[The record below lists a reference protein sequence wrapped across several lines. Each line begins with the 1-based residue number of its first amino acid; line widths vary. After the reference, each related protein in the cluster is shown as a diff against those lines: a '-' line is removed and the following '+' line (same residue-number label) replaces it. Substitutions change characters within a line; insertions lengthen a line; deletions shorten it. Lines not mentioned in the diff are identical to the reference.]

1 MKKLIICLFTTLL
14 SAQNPIVYSALGD
27 IIYDNIENIQ
37 NLKNIVQY
45 KKHENKIDKYASDV
59 KNLKEIGFKIQAG
72 DEKYKKLEYLQ
83 NLRELSKVNDF
94 FLRSVKINFDKS
106 ISSEDTQLFCKI
118 INSGLIDVKEHKI
131 QIKSYYLS
139 HSRDINTS
147 GVIQDILD
155 KELIKKQKKKSRIK
169 RLTKKQLQEAKIRR
183 IRENDKIKQ
192 ENIKKS
198 LEDIAIKKKI
208 KIRQEQEQEQK
219 LAN

>member
-59 KNLKEIGFKIQAG
+59 KNLKEIGFKIQSG

-94 FLRSVKINFDKS
+94 FLRSVEKDFNKAIKCEDSKLFSKI
-106 ISSEDTQLFCKI
+106 L
-118 INSGLIDVKEHKI
+118 NSGLIDVKEYKT

-147 GVIQDILD
+147 GVIQNILD
-155 KELIKKQKKKSRIK
+155 KEFIKKQKKKSQVK
-169 RLTKKQLQEAKIRR
+169 RLTKKQLQEAKIKR

-198 LEDIAIKKKI
+198 LEDIATQKKI
-208 KIRQEQEQEQK
+208 KIREEQKQK
-219 LAN
+219 LAH